1 MLNFDFSDC
10 FEPACDNRHAYLIEQ
25 DRLPVFFLI
34 TRSSRT
40 QYNTLAQAQEELSML
55 QASLSEVGLIDHDLR
70 IEEVYDHAN
79 N

>member
-1 MLNFDFSDC
+1 MLNFDFSDG
-10 FEPACDNRHAYLIEQ
+10 IE
-25 DRLPVFFLI
+25 
-34 TRSSRT
+34 
-40 QYNTLAQAQEELSML
+40 